1 MGFWVHVAD
10 ITMVSICLFGLL
22 RLLLLRLAPGPL
34 AARAAHRLVQLHKP
48 SSRINL
54 YIAAHAYRIDGW
66 TKSASKPVIEALMQ
80 HASQEKYTFK
90 VDWENNGDMI
100 IWVRNIE
107 LSGPLEQQLM
117 LISTG

>member
-1 MGFWVHVAD
+1 M
-10 ITMVSICLFGLL
+10 CLFGLL
-22 RLLLLRLAPGPL
+22 RLVLLRVAPGPL
-34 AARAAHRLVQLHKP
+34 AARARHRLVQLHKP
-48 SSRINL
+48 SGRMNL

-66 TKSASKPVIEALMQ
+66 NKSASKPVIQALMR

-100 IWVRNIE
+100 IWVRDIK
-107 LSGPLEQQLM
+107 LSGSLEQHLM